1 MIGAGTDC
9 NRIAVSGAIT
19 YEEANGIYTR
29 RSVGAQNGRPEW
41 IGDNKLLGWNTEAE
55 GNSYFGQGTG
65 SLWGVVLG
73 GKHRYL
79 AKGSALHSPPLGGWV
94 ARGSGHIHAKQGE
107 DLKVKCLDMGQECQY
122 MEVSNAGSHA
132 VNGLYAHTGSGWTC
146 TGPCTP
152 GDAAIRAD
160 TAAEAN
166 QWFGAGTGDIW
177 GVLLKGKHVYL
188 AHSGADV
195 PPSNGWQAHG
205 GKRGGQEPAPTL
217 ACACGMAQL
226 EEGAAG
232 ARGCAAECRAD
243 SRSPLCRACVCDAC
257 GHFCPPPPSPPPPSP
272 APPPVPGQPPRP
284 PSPPLPPSAPSHMPI
299 WSSGLEVRAPR
310 STLDVQQICSAA
322 TSTRTLPPPPPWT
335 QVGQPM
341 LEQLVHGSEGKMV
354 ADLRSVE
361 AAHTGR
367 WGVRVDVTKR
377 FEPAWH
383 GMLGLG
389 RHKLLPGYD
398 TLRVSFWARALGN
411 PAPPIQLNVLD
422 VDQDYRWLGHWEA
435 FPLSAEWARFEAMV
449 LVEHWRAMNA
459 HQLDVTLLVGANVGT
474 YFFDELELELVRSP
488 PMAPPHAPPPPPPL
502 RTLLA
507 NLDFAGPGPEA
518 QKVTLR
524 PSKAEKGKMQL
535 TIEAACPSAAGDR
548 SQSGGGCARVVVTR
562 AFEPAASG
570 KLHLEREAGLPGFD
584 VCLDELAVSFWAR
597 RDCAGCA
604 PVLSVEVLDAQDGFA
619 WIGDWKTFEPTATW
633 ARFESLVAVPEA
645 RWGHRLEIAIVVGG
659 KTGNTLLDDVVVRQ
673 RCRAKEPVPR
683 LQLHADFEDC
693 RTEVSTVDL
702 GGGTLQAE
710 IPSTFAARAG
720 RLGALVNVVTPFTP
734 KWKAKLQLGLFQILP
749 GSRALSL
756 RFSARTPSEPS
767 PALQFDVIDTH
778 DGNAWIGHGQPFNL
792 TRQWQSFS
800 ATVPLPPSR
809 RGHILDASFVVG
821 GHAGVYLVDDV
832 IIEQRGEEAEAEA
845 EALAVAQGVPWPRS
859 QIFATG
865 FEAGEPTVQLV
876 AVDATAAQLQAHARA
891 AHDGRAGA
899 LLELLRAP
907 SKPQDV
913 KLLLGKFR
921 ASAGRVSISFWAR
934 AASQEGKKAS
944 GPRDAPAPFV
954 SVDVL
959 DVTAGFEWLGHY
971 EHFALTGVWTK
982 HEISVI
988 VAISRQSHVLDLS
1001 LVAGGARGGLMV
1013 DSIVV
1018 TGPLSAEPAAA
1029 STGGAKVVPVVPED
1043 ASAAKA
1049 LAEAIVAAENTTG
1062 VTLPRSQI
1070 FATGFEAGEP
1080 TVQLVAVDATA
1091 AQLQAPLPRAAHDGR
1106 AGALLELL
1114 RAPSKP
1120 EDVKL
1125 ALGKFRA
1132 SAGRLAIS
1140 FWARAASQ
1148 EGKKT
1153 GDAPAP
1159 FVSVDVLDVTAG
1171 FEWLGA
1177 WQHFALTGVW
1187 TKHEVSIDVP
1197 ISRQSHVL
1205 DLSLV
1210 VGGARGGL
1218 LLDGIE
1224 VTVPDASVLQLLIR
1238 HGFEPNSSSTSHL
1251 TLSSTGAGHAK
1262 VQFNS
1267 PRASRTDSYGAMVN
1281 VWQAPKVPSDVRL
1294 SLCRLTARTGHLH
1307 ISFWARSPARPA
1319 PTLQVDVLDASD
1331 AWAWLGAWEPIH
1343 ISMEWVRYTVAI
1355 PVEASRAG
1363 NYLDI
1368 AIVMGQAI
1376 GITYLDDI
1384 EVRGPTGSAVV
1395 PTNVDCTQ
1403 LGSETRLNLRDSTGS
1418 RKTCAEFTGRK
1429 AATCLRYFYSLPS
1442 GALVAC
1448 EHRSAD
1454 NTCVDARPA
1463 FCFEPGTIIA
1473 R

>member
-1 MIGAGTDC
+1 MISAGTDC

-29 RSVGAQNGRPEW
+29 RSAGAQNGRPQW

-65 SLWGVVLG
+65 SLWGVMLG

-94 ARGSGHIHAKQGE
+94 ARVSGHAHAKQGE

-132 VNGLYAHTGSGWTC
+132 VNGLYAHTGSEWTC

-160 TAAEAN
+160 TAAQAN

-188 AHSGADV
+188 ARSGADV

-299 WSSGLEVRAPR
+299 WSTGLEVRAPR
-310 STLDVQQICSAA
+310 STLDAQQIYSAA
-322 TSTRTLPPPPPWT
+322 TSTRTLASPLPCT

-398 TLRVSFWARALGN
+398 TLRVSFWARALGS

-474 YFFDELELELVRSP
+474 YFFDELDLELVRSP

-507 NLDFAGPGPEA
+507 NLDFAGPGPQA

-535 TIEAACPSAAGDR
+535 TFEAACSSATGDR

-645 RWGHRLEIAIVVGG
+645 RWGHRLEIALVVGG

-720 RLGALVNVVTPFTP
+720 RLGALVNVVTPFAP
-734 KWKAKLQLGLFQILP
+734 KWKAKLQLGLFQLLP
-749 GSRALSL
+749 SSRALSL

-767 PALQFDVIDTH
+767 PALQFDVIDAS

-845 EALAVAQGVPWPRS
+845 EALAIAQGVPWPRS

-876 AVDATAAQLQAHARA
+876 AVDATAAQLQAPLPRA

-907 SKPQDV
+907 SKPEDV

-921 ASAGRVSISFWAR
+921 ASAGRLAISFWAR
-934 AASQEGKKAS
+934 AASQEGKKAG

-959 DVTAGFEWLGHY
+959 DVTAGFEWLGAWQ
-971 EHFALTGVWTK
+971 HFALTGVWTK
-982 HEISVI
+982 HEVSVI
-988 VAISRQSHVLDLS
+988 VASSRQSHVLDLS
-1001 LVAGGARGGLMV
+1001 FVAGGARGGLML

-1029 STGGAKVVPVVPED
+1029 TTTGGAKVVPVVPVD

-1125 ALGKFRA
+1125 LLGKFRA

-1148 EGKKT
+1148 EGKKA
-1153 GDAPAP
+1153 GGPRDAPAP

-1187 TKHEVSIDVP
+1187 TKHEVSVIVAS
-1197 ISRQSHVL
+1197 SRQSHVL
-1205 DLSLV
+1205 DLSFV
-1210 VGGARGGL
+1210 AGGARGGL
-1218 LLDGIE
+1218 LLDSIE
-1224 VTVPDASVLQLLIR
+1224 VTVPDASSLQLLIR

-1251 TLSSTGAGHAK
+1251 TLSSTGAGHAR

-1281 VWQAPKVPSDVRL
+1281 VWQAPKVGRQPSPLAHVGRCLTDVPLLQVPSDVRL
-1294 SLCRLTARTGHLH
+1294 SLCRLTARAGHLH
-1307 ISFWARSPARPA
+1307 ISFWARAPARPA
-1319 PTLQVDVLDASD
+1319 PTLQARAAPSAPPAASWRDSAAHTWKLCMCATVVHGTTQVDVLDASD

-1343 ISMEWVRYTVAI
+1343 ISMEWVRYTVTI

-1363 NYLDI
+1363 NHLDG
-1368 AIVMGQAI
+1368 A
-1376 GITYLDDI
+1376 
-1384 EVRGPTGSAVV
+1384 P
-1395 PTNVDCTQ
+1395 P
-1403 LGSETRLNLRDSTGS
+1403 TRLLRSHIV
-1418 RKTCAEFTGRK
+1418 
-1429 AATCLRYFYSLPS
+1429 LL
-1442 GALVAC
+1442 
-1448 EHRSAD
+1448 
-1454 NTCVDARPA
+1454 
-1463 FCFEPGTIIA
+1463 
-1473 R
+1473 

>member
-1 MIGAGTDC
+1 
-9 NRIAVSGAIT
+9 
-19 YEEANGIYTR
+19 
-29 RSVGAQNGRPEW
+29 
-41 IGDNKLLGWNTEAE
+41 
-55 GNSYFGQGTG
+55 
-65 SLWGVVLG
+65 
-73 GKHRYL
+73 
-79 AKGSALHSPPLGGWV
+79 
-94 ARGSGHIHAKQGE
+94 
-107 DLKVKCLDMGQECQY
+107 
-122 MEVSNAGSHA
+122 
-132 VNGLYAHTGSGWTC
+132 
-146 TGPCTP
+146 
-152 GDAAIRAD
+152 
-160 TAAEAN
+160 
-166 QWFGAGTGDIW
+166 
-177 GVLLKGKHVYL
+177 
-188 AHSGADV
+188 
-195 PPSNGWQAHG
+195 
-205 GKRGGQEPAPTL
+205 
-217 ACACGMAQL
+217 
-226 EEGAAG
+226 
-232 ARGCAAECRAD
+232 
-243 SRSPLCRACVCDAC
+243 
-257 GHFCPPPPSPPPPSP
+257 
-272 APPPVPGQPPRP
+272 
-284 PSPPLPPSAPSHMPI
+284 
-299 WSSGLEVRAPR
+299 
-310 STLDVQQICSAA
+310 
-322 TSTRTLPPPPPWT
+322 
-335 QVGQPM
+335 M

-398 TLRVSFWARALGN
+398 TLRVSFWARALGK

-459 HQLDVTLLVGANVGT
+459 HQLEVTLLVGANVGT

-488 PMAPPHAPPPPPPL
+488 PMTPPRAPPPPPPL

-507 NLDFAGPGPEA
+507 NIDFTGPGPEA

-524 PSKAEKGKMQL
+524 PSKAEKGRMQL
-535 TIEAACPSAAGDR
+535 TFEETCPSAAGDR

-619 WIGDWKTFEPTATW
+619 WIGDWQTFEPTATW

-645 RWGHRLEIAIVVGG
+645 RWGHRLEIALVVGG
-659 KTGNTLLDDVVVRQ
+659 KTGSTLLDDVVVRQ
-673 RCRAKEPVPR
+673 RCRAKERVPR

-693 RTEVSTVDL
+693 RTDVFTADL

-720 RLGALVNVVTPFTP
+720 QLGALVNVVTPFTP
-734 KWKAKLQLGLFQILP
+734 KWKAKLQLGLFQLLP
-749 GSRALSL
+749 SSRALSL
-756 RFSARTPSEPS
+756 RFSARSPSEPP
-767 PALQFDVIDTH
+767 PALQFDVIDTS
-778 DGNAWIGHGQPFNL
+778 DGNTWIGHGQPFNL

-832 IIEQRGEEAEAEA
+832 IIEQRGEEAEGEA

-876 AVDATAAQLQAHARA
+876 AADATAARLQAPLARA

-921 ASAGRVSISFWAR
+921 ASAGRLAISFWAR

-944 GPRDAPAPFV
+944 GSKDAPFV

-959 DVTAGFEWLGHY
+959 DVTAGFEWLGAWQ
-971 EHFALTGVWTK
+971 HFALTGVWTQ
-982 HEISVI
+982 HEVSV
-988 VAISRQSHVLDLS
+988 VVPSSRQSHVLDLS
-1001 LVAGGARGGLMV
+1001 LVVGGAHGGLLLDGV
-1013 DSIVV
+1013 EV

-1029 STGGAKVVPVVPED
+1029 TTGGAKVASVVPED
-1043 ASAAKA
+1043 ANAAKA

-1080 TVQLVAVDATA
+1080 TVQLVAADATA
-1091 AQLQAPLPRAAHDGR
+1091 ARLQAPLARAAHDGR

-1120 EDVKL
+1120 QDVKL
-1125 ALGKFRA
+1125 LLGKFRA

-1148 EGKKT
+1148 EGKKAS
-1153 GDAPAP
+1153 GSKDAP

-1187 TKHEVSIDVP
+1187 TQHEVSVVVP
-1197 ISRQSHVL
+1197 SSRQSHVL

-1210 VGGARGGL
+1210 VGGAHGGL
-1218 LLDGIE
+1218 LLDGVE
-1224 VTVPDASVLQLLIR
+1224 VTVPDASALQLLIR
-1238 HGFEPNSSSTSHL
+1238 HGFEPNSSATAHL
-1251 TLSSTGAGHAK
+1251 TLSSTGAAHAR

-1267 PRASRTDSYGAMVN
+1267 PRASRTDSYGAMVD
-1281 VWQAPKVPSDVRL
+1281 VRQAPKVGASPRPYSPCWLLPHRCAALLQVPSDVRL
-1294 SLCRLTARTGHLH
+1294 SLCRLTARAGHLH
-1307 ISFWARSPARPA
+1307 VSFWARAPARPA
-1319 PTLQVDVLDASD
+1319 PTLQARAAPSAPLAASWRDSATHTWKLCACATVAHGPIQVDVLDASD

-1343 ISMEWVRYTVAI
+1343 ISMEWVRYTVAV

-1363 NYLDI
+1363 NHLDG
-1368 AIVMGQAI
+1368 AP
-1376 GITYLDDI
+1376 
-1384 EVRGPTGSAVV
+1384 PTRPLRSHHHLVLCL
-1395 PTNVDCTQ
+1395 PP
-1403 LGSETRLNLRDSTGS
+1403 SRL
-1418 RKTCAEFTGRK
+1418 
-1429 AATCLRYFYSLPS
+1429 AT
-1442 GALVAC
+1442 
-1448 EHRSAD
+1448 
-1454 NTCVDARPA
+1454 T
-1463 FCFEPGTIIA
+1463 
-1473 R
+1473 